1 MCKEAN
7 VSRRDE
13 PDLDALKR
21 SLKRIAETQA
31 EFWDA
36 MSEFEEL
43 SGVELNS
50 INNDFTYFAE
60 PTDEDVLWVMEKY
73 IEGARKG

>member
-1 MCKEAN
+1 M
-7 VSRRDE
+7 SRRSE
-13 PDLDALKR
+13 PEMDALKR
-21 SLKRIAETQA
+21 SLKRIAEAQA

-36 MSEFEEL
+36 MAEFERL
-43 SGVELNS
+43 SEVELNS

-73 IEGARKG
+73 IEGATKR